1 MRQHILETADALFYG
16 EGIRA
21 VGMDRV
27 IAQAGVAKATL
38 YHHFPTKEQLVVDY
52 LQRRHAQVLDGMQC
66 ALAAAR
72 PGAAARVR
80 ALFGWLESRVASGGF
95 RGCAFL
101 LALAEYGHSAAV
113 VAAVRAH
120 KEAVA
125 ALFAA
130 ALGSALAGRHK
141 SLARQLALLY
151 DGALSGVAVHGDLQ
165 AVRLAARTAAG
176 LLAPEP
182 V

>member
-52 LQRRHAQVLDGMQC
+52 LRRRHAQVLDGMQV
-66 ALAAAR
+66 ALATAR
-72 PGAAARVR
+72 AGAAARVR
-80 ALFGWLESRVASGGF
+80 ALFGWLESRAASGGF

-101 LALAEYGHSAAV
+101 LALSEYGHSAEV
-113 VAAVRAH
+113 VAVVRAH
-120 KEAVA
+120 KEAVVT
-125 ALFAA
+125 LFAA
-130 ALGSALAGRHK
+130 ALGPELAARHK
-141 SLARQLALLY
+141 TLARQLALLY
-151 DGALSGVAVHGDLQ
+151 DGALSGVAVHGDPR

-176 LLAPEP
+176 LLPA
-182 V
+182 